1 MTAFFCGCTWRGLDV
16 ALPSAVT
23 NVHEGTGNIR
33 AAGCGRYQAF
43 TAFSF
48 FSVLAI
54 VRLA

>member
-23 NVHEGTGNIR
+23 NVHEGTGNIK